1 MRMEWLT
8 YAHMLTGF
16 QHQGIMVCTE
26 EREGFMNA
34 ERVKNVAEVVSLPL
48 AYFEINFLAR
58 STSSGML

>member
-8 YAHMLTGF
+8 YAHMLIGF

-34 ERVKNVAEVVSLPL
+34 ERVKNVAEVVSLAL